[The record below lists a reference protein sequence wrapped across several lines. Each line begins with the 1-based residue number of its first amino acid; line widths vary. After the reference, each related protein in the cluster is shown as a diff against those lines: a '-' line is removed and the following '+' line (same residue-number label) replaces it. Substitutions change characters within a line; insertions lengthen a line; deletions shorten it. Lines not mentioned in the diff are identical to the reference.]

1 MPRPSP
7 GAARWR
13 AMCGPGSCRGRRTSS
28 ARPRPRDWTASS
40 STPASNGASRAARCA
55 WRSTATRSRPASG
68 ASRPPTATSSAA
80 RGRADAPVSPAP
92 PWPRPPP
99 SPAASPMSGR
109 SETGGTTMEAF
120 TVLDAKAAPLMRQD
134 VNTDIII
141 PIHRLRDVAQADLG
155 PYAFEPW
162 RYLPDGSENPDF
174 FLHQPAYRGAE
185 IVVADNN
192 FACGSSR
199 EGAVWAMMGMGV
211 RCVIAPSFGPI
222 FFNNCFQNGVLPIE
236 LPRAEVLAIA
246 AELEASTRPGSNSEP
261 RLAID
266 LHERTV
272 TTPSG
277 RKISFHVDGIRR
289 DALLKGLNE
298 VALTLTRENEIAAH
312 QAKARARTPWLYPT
326 S

>member
-1 MPRPSP
+1 MARAGLLDVPGGERRHDCARREERVDLQPQLRWPPGTGRAHPSRQPRH
-7 GAARWR
+7 G
-13 AMCGPGSCRGRRTSS
+13 RGRCHRRPHRRRAVDLRT
-28 ARPRPRDWTASS
+28 
-40 STPASNGASRAARCA
+40 
-55 WRSTATRSRPASG
+55 
-68 ASRPPTATSSAA
+68 
-80 RGRADAPVSPAP
+80 
-92 PWPRPPP
+92 
-99 SPAASPMSGR
+99 
-109 SETGGTTMEAF
+109 EKTMEAF
-120 TVLDAKAAPLMRQD
+120 TVLDAKAAPLMRQN

-162 RYLPDGSENPDF
+162 RYLADGSENPDF

-211 RCVIAPSFGPI
+211 RCVIAPTFGPI
-222 FFNNCFQNGVLPIE
+222 FFNNCCQDGVLPIQ

-246 AELEASTRPGSNSEP
+246 AELEAATRPGSNSEP
-261 RLAID
+261 RLSVD
-266 LHERTV
+266 LHNRTV

-277 RKISFHVDGIRR
+277 RKIEFQVDGIRR

-298 VALTLTRENEIAAH
+298 VALTLTREDEIAAH
-312 QAKARARTPWLYPT
+312 QAKARAKTPWLYPSPT
-326 S
+326 N

>member
-1 MPRPSP
+1 MKP
-7 GAARWR
+7 
-13 AMCGPGSCRGRRTSS
+13 
-28 ARPRPRDWTASS
+28 
-40 STPASNGASRAARCA
+40 
-55 WRSTATRSRPASG
+55 
-68 ASRPPTATSSAA
+68 
-80 RGRADAPVSPAP
+80 
-92 PWPRPPP
+92 
-99 SPAASPMSGR
+99 
-109 SETGGTTMEAF
+109 F
-120 TVLDAKAAPLMRQD
+120 TVLDAKAAPLMQQN

-199 EGAVWAMMGMGV
+199 EGAVWAMVGMGV
-211 RCVIAPSFGPI
+211 RSVIAPSFGPI
-222 FFNNCFQNGVLPIE
+222 FFNNCFQNGVLPIQ

-246 AELEASTRPGSNSEP
+246 AELEAATRPGANSEP
-261 RLAID
+261 RLVVD

-272 TTPSG
+272 TTASG

-298 VALTLTRENEIAAH
+298 VALTLTREAEIAAH
-312 QAKARARTPWLYPT
+312 QAKARAQTPWLYPAG
-326 S
+326 

>member
-1 MPRPSP
+1 MKP
-7 GAARWR
+7 
-13 AMCGPGSCRGRRTSS
+13 
-28 ARPRPRDWTASS
+28 
-40 STPASNGASRAARCA
+40 
-55 WRSTATRSRPASG
+55 
-68 ASRPPTATSSAA
+68 
-80 RGRADAPVSPAP
+80 
-92 PWPRPPP
+92 
-99 SPAASPMSGR
+99 
-109 SETGGTTMEAF
+109 F
-120 TVLDAKAAPLMRQD
+120 TLLDAKAAPLMRQD

-211 RCVIAPSFGPI
+211 RAVIAPSFGPI
-222 FFNNCFQNGVLPIE
+222 FFNNCFQNGVLPIQ

-246 AELEASTRPGSNSEP
+246 AELEAATRPGSNSEP

-266 LHERTV
+266 LEARIV

-298 VALTLTRENEIAAH
+298 VALTLTREPEIAAH
-312 QAKARARTPWLYPT
+312 QAKARAATPWLYPVN
-326 S
+326 